1 MLSLTDQSTVLFML
15 EPQQR
20 LNYEYVNL
28 DDRRPLDP
36 YHTHIQPS
44 YHCQHHPPQNKE
56 EVVMQAILEHNAA
69 EARAK
74 QRDMERYRY
83 EKKILNGK

>member
-1 MLSLTDQSTVLFML
+1 ML

-28 DDRRPLDP
+28 DDRRPPDP
-36 YHTHIQPS
+36 YHAHIQPS
-44 YHCQHHPPQNKE
+44 YHRQHHPLQNE
-56 EVVMQAILEHNAA
+56 EEIVMQAILERNAA

-74 QRDMERYRY
+74 
-83 EKKILNGK
+83 